1 MVVDQ
6 PYTNLEVPHGR
17 EFSQKSQLWELL
29 VFLFLIVP
37 SMGLSFFL
45 ARKGQISFVLVA
57 FATMF
62 RDLALVALV
71 SFFLWRNGERAA
83 RIGWRLDRFFQDVL
97 LGAVLFLPVSS
108 GIAMLDTVL
117 RKIGF
122 SQPSAPLPAFLSV
135 HGLQQM
141 ILAGI
146 LVAVVAVSEEIIFR
160 GYLILR
166 ISAVTRST
174 AAAVILSCVIF
185 SLGHGYEG
193 SAGVASVGVMG
204 LAFALIYLWRGSLVA
219 PIVMHFLQDFIGIV
233 VAPLLRHR

>member
-1 MVVDQ
+1 MIVDQ
-6 PYTNLEVPHGR
+6 PSTNFETPYGQ

-37 SMGLSFFL
+37 SMGMSFFL
-45 ARKGQISFVLVA
+45 ARRAQISFVLVA
-57 FATMF
+57 LATMF
-62 RDLALVALV
+62 RDLALVSLV

-83 RIGWRLDRFFQDVL
+83 RIGWRLNNWFQDVL

-108 GIAMLDTVL
+108 GIVVVDTFL

-122 SQPSAPLPAFLSV
+122 TQPSTPLPRFLSAQGFREIV
-135 HGLQQM
+135 
-141 ILAGI
+141 LAAI

-166 ISAVTRST
+166 LSAVTRST
-174 AAAVILSCVIF
+174 MAAVILSSIIF

-193 SAGVASVGVMG
+193 SAGAVSVGVMG
-204 LAFALIYLWRGSLVA
+204 LVFALIYLWRGSLVA

-233 VAPLLRHR
+233 LPPLLRHR